1 VFDHRQTHFYS
12 HNISINYEV
21 VDSIYSARMTSSVF
35 QGLTEPTKP
44 TAPRHLLSLYGIIY
58 VTWYTSG
65 LPEAT
70 RVTLR
75 LPNSHALLG
84 SGRPWKTPLLSC

>member
-1 VFDHRQTHFYS
+1 
-12 HNISINYEV
+12 
-21 VDSIYSARMTSSVF
+21 
-35 QGLTEPTKP
+35 
-44 TAPRHLLSLYGIIY
+44 

-70 RVTLR
+70 GVRLR

-84 SGRPWKTPLLSC
+84 FGRSWKTLLVLQLLRNRQVEPTLATKHRTLYHETKWKRPV